1 MMAGTRLLDASGWT
15 VIGGQAGS
23 MPAALMTDADG
34 RAWYVK
40 TPPSDHHA
48 RNELLANRLYL
59 LAGTA
64 VAEVE
69 LVVRGGTLA
78 VASAVV
84 RGASLGEA
92 LSGPDAGIAAAVC
105 RDFAVDAW
113 LGNRD
118 VLGAD
123 LDNVLVTR
131 SGAVLRIDQGGALA
145 YRARGAAKSDF
156 GPSATEFD
164 TLRDPRSNAVA
175 ASVFGAMTP
184 HALAAS
190 VAKVAKL
197 DDAAIGAVVIEVLG
211 DTPAAQATTALLIAR
226 RDDLARRVGGAPRS
240 RRPTGLRTS
249 ATHPLQ
255 IAEVRASPAH
265 GRIGITFCPGKH
277 DATALTG
284 GWARDLAADLDA
296 IRDWGAALVITLVE
310 PSELALL
317 RVPQLGDEVQ
327 RRAMRWLHLPIPDYH
342 PPTAAFERRWAIEGR
357 AIRQQLRDGHDLVV
371 HCKGGLGRA
380 GMIAARL
387 LVELGVPP
395 TEAIAQVRTARGRGA
410 IETRAQQAVVERAT
424 AIE

>member
-1 MMAGTRLLDASGWT
+1 MQDASGWT

-23 MPAALMTDADG
+23 MPAALMADAEG

-40 TPPSDHHA
+40 SPPSDDHA
-48 RNELLANRLYL
+48 RNELLANRLYR
-59 LAGTA
+59 LAGA
-64 VAEVE
+64 FVAEVE
-69 LVVRGGTLA
+69 LVRRNGALA

-92 LSGPDAGIAAAVC
+92 LSAPDAGVAAAVC

-131 SGAVLRIDQGGALA
+131 SGAVVRIDQGGALA
-145 YRARGAAKSDF
+145 YRARGAVKTDF
-156 GPSATEFD
+156 GPAAIEFD

-184 HALAAS
+184 HALATS
-190 VAKVAKL
+190 VAKVTKL
-197 DDAAIGAVVIEVLG
+197 DTAAIDMAVRDVLG
-211 DTPAAQATTALLIAR
+211 DTPAARAITALLIAR
-226 RDDLARRVGGAPRS
+226 RDDLARRVEAGVAAPRA
-240 RRPTGLRTS
+240 RRLAAGLRTS

-296 IRDWGAALVITLVE
+296 IRQWGAALVITLVE

-327 RRAMRWLHLPIPDYH
+327 RRAMQWLHLPIPDYH
-342 PPTAAFERRWAIEGR
+342 PPTAEFERRWAIEGS

-395 TEAIAQVRTARGRGA
+395 TEAIARVRQARGRGA

-424 AIE
+424 AME

>member
-1 MMAGTRLLDASGWT
+1 MRDASGWT

-23 MPAALMTDADG
+23 TPAALVADGDG

-40 TPPSDHHA
+40 TPPSDDHA
-48 RNELLANRLYL
+48 RNELLANRLYR

-69 LVVRGGTLA
+69 LVRRGGALA

-92 LSGPDAGIAAAVC
+92 LSSPAPGVAAAVC

-131 SGAVLRIDQGGALA
+131 SGAVVRIDQGGALA
-145 YRARGAAKSDF
+145 FRARGAVKTDF
-156 GPSATEFD
+156 GPAATEFD

-175 ASVFGAMTP
+175 ASVFSAMTP

-190 VAKVAKL
+190 VAKVAAIS
-197 DDAAIGAVVIEVLG
+197 DAAIGETVSGVLG
-211 DTPAAQATTALLIAR
+211 DTPPAQAMTALLIAR
-226 RDDLARRVGGAPRS
+226 RDDLARRVAEAGAPAPRA
-240 RRPTGLRTS
+240 RRLAGLRTS
-249 ATHPLQ
+249 TTHPLQ

-284 GWARDLAADLDA
+284 GWARDLGADLDA
-296 IRDWGAALVITLVE
+296 IRDWGASLVITLVE

-317 RVPQLGDEVQ
+317 RVPQLGEEVQ

-342 PPTAAFERRWAIEGR
+342 PPTADFERRWASEGR
-357 AIRQQLRDGHDLVV
+357 PIRQQLRDGHDLVV

-395 TEAIAQVRTARGRGA
+395 LEAIAQVRKARGRGA
-410 IETRAQQAVVERAT
+410 IETSAQQAVVERAT
-424 AIE
+424 AID

>member
-1 MMAGTRLLDASGWT
+1 
-15 VIGGQAGS
+15 
-23 MPAALMTDADG
+23 MPAALMADAEG

-40 TPPSDHHA
+40 SPPSDDHA
-48 RNELLANRLYL
+48 RNELLANRLYR
-59 LAGTA
+59 LAGA
-64 VAEVE
+64 FVAEVE
-69 LVVRGGTLA
+69 LVRRNGALA

-92 LSGPDAGIAAAVC
+92 LSAPDAGVAAAVC

-131 SGAVLRIDQGGALA
+131 SGAVVRIDQGGALA
-145 YRARGAAKSDF
+145 YRARGAVKTDF
-156 GPSATEFD
+156 GPAAIEFD

-184 HALAAS
+184 HALATS
-190 VAKVAKL
+190 VAKVTKL
-197 DDAAIGAVVIEVLG
+197 DTAAIDMAVRDVLG
-211 DTPAAQATTALLIAR
+211 DTPAARAITALLIAR
-226 RDDLARRVGGAPRS
+226 RDDLARRVEAGVAAPRA
-240 RRPTGLRTS
+240 RRLAAGLRTS

-296 IRDWGAALVITLVE
+296 IRQWGAALVITLVE

-327 RRAMRWLHLPIPDYH
+327 RRAMQWLHLPIPDYH
-342 PPTAAFERRWAIEGR
+342 PPTAEFERRWAIEGS

-395 TEAIAQVRTARGRGA
+395 TEAIARVRQARGRGA

-424 AIE
+424 AME